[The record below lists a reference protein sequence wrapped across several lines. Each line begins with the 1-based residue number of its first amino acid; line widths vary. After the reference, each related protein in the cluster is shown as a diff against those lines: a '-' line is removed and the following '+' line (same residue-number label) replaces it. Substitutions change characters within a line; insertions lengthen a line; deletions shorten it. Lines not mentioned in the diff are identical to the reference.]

1 MSTAAIKP
9 LPARPAPFERPR
21 GRRGLQ
27 GLAAAVSASA
37 AVVALV
43 VAHRHGTLSSSG
55 GFSGYTYAW
64 STQFAHPTEAVV
76 VWLSTAA
83 FVVAA
88 TALWRAR
95 RRRLVAVALSA
106 VIAATI
112 GSAWGIA
119 NARDHASPSAAR
131 VNALPRGLS
140 EAAVRKRLGEPA
152 AVSAQA
158 TPRAGGAALPCLLYA
173 IGGRHPSSVE
183 PLPSGRLVAIAPGSA
198 GALLCFTAGRLSVRV
213 NTGGFGI

>member
-55 GFSGYTYAW
+55 GFSGYSYAW
-64 STQFAHPTEAVV
+64 TSRFAHPTEAVV
-76 VWLSTAA
+76 VWLSMAA
-83 FVVAA
+83 FALAA
-88 TALWRAR
+88 MVLWRAR
-95 RRRLVAVALSA
+95 RRRLVAVAVSA
-106 VIAATI
+106 MIAATI
-112 GSAWGIA
+112 GSVWGIA
-119 NARDHASPSAAR
+119 NARDHAAPSASR

-140 EAAVRKRLGEPA
+140 QAAVLRRLGEPA

-158 TPRAGGAALPCLLYA
+158 TPARGGAVLPCLLYA
-173 IGGRHPSSVE
+173 IGGRQPGTVG
-183 PLPSGRLVAIAPGSA
+183 PFPSGRFAAIAPDSA
-198 GALLCFTAGRLSVRV
+198 AALLCFTAGRLSVRV
-213 NTGGFGI
+213 NTGGFGL